1 MLSVG
6 YYSASFPEGEA
17 IVKRIVFKSVAATPG
32 LGAGLIRLHFHDCFV
47 RGCDASVLLDS
58 VPGKEAERVSP
69 ANIGLRGF
77 EIVEPAKKAVEAIC
91 PGIMSC
97 ADILS
102 LAARDSAA
110 LLGGIDYNVPCG
122 RLDGLVSVKAEPL
135 QILPAPSSTLD
146 VLEGKFVSQGLTIN
160 DAVILSGAH
169 SLGVAHCTSFQ
180 NRLYS
185 FNASHPQDPSMDPH
199 LADVLKKIC
208 PQSVTTPPLLT
219 AYLDFQTPNQLDN
232 QYYINVQT
240 HRGLFK
246 SDQALLDSQMTNKL
260 VNNFATDSRVWKE
273 QFAAAMVKLGSIVSS
288 HPGDIRKVCSAIN
301 VGVTK

>member
-1 MLSVG
+1 MKNLNVMLLFLLVSLSLIQNSKMLSVG
-6 YYSASFPEGEA
+6 YYSASCPEGEA

-77 EIVEPAKKAVEAIC
+77 EIVEAAKKAVEAIC

-97 ADILS
+97 AYILS

-185 FNASHPQDPSMDPH
+185 FN
-199 LADVLKKIC
+199 
-208 PQSVTTPPLLT
+208 
-219 AYLDFQTPNQLDN
+219 TPNQLDN